1 MDWPWMPVAGWS
13 PFIGRKWF
21 GVVGFFSCMACP
33 SDGQVE
39 LFLIFFL
46 FVAKFSI
53 DHLVYHNK
61 FLPKIVWR
69 MRYGK

>member
-1 MDWPWMPVAGWS
+1 MLFLLGIVYFDGLAMDAGWS

-39 LFLIFFL
+39 LFLIFF
-46 FVAKFSI
+46 VCC
-53 DHLVYHNK
+53 
-61 FLPKIVWR
+61 KILYR
-69 MRYGK
+69 SSRLSQQILA